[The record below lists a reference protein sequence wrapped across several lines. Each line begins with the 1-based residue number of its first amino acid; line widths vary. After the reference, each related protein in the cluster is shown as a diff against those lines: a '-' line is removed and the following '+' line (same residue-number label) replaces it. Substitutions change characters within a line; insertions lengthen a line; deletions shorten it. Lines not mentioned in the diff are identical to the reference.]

1 MKFEFK
7 VKEDGTAV
15 LTNIADPE
23 PFIIIPAELEG
34 HVVNEI
40 GTDVIPKGYKTTVQ
54 NIILPQTIEK
64 IGPHAFETLHYLKT
78 LILNEGL
85 KEIGEYGIYTCPDL
99 AEIYIPES
107 VTEFGKCAVG
117 FYYEHGRSYRHRY
130 FTLVCDKDSAAE
142 KYSAENEINYK
153 TKIVMA

>member
-1 MKFEFK
+1 MNFEFK

-15 LTNIADPE
+15 LTKIAEPE
-23 PFIIIPAELEG
+23 PFIIIPAMLEG

-40 GTDVIPKGYKTTVQ
+40 GTDVIPMGVKTTVQ

-85 KEIGEYGIYTCPDL
+85 KEIGDYGIYTCPDL
-99 AEIYIPES
+99 AEIYIPET
-107 VTEFGKCAVG
+107 VKELGECAVG
-117 FYYEHGRSYRHRY
+117 YYYEHGRSYKHRY
-130 FTLVCDKDSAAE
+130 FTLVCDEGSAAE
-142 KYSAENEINYK
+142 KYCKENEITYK